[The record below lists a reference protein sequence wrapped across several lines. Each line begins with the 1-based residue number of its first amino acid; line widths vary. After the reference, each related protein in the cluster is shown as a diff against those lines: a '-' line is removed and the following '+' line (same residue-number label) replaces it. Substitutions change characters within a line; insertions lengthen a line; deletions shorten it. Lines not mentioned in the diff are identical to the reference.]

1 MLVVARLWQ
10 LLLAYHRCCLSGRR
24 GAVFV
29 TAAGA
34 AETALAEFV
43 AALAALEPALAE
55 FGVALALDALAGEDE
70 AALEFGTSLV

>member
-1 MLVVARLWQ
+1 M
-10 LLLAYHRCCLSGRR
+10 
-24 GAVFV
+24 FV

-43 AALAALEPALAE
+43 AALAALKPALAE
-55 FGVALALDALAGEDE
+55 FGVALALAALAGEDE